1 MKTNIKAIITGFF
14 ISKTTIAVNKRETIY
29 FIISVYDKRLSSFFI
44 SLILSLFFYLHLLFP
59 LPFCFNFV
67 VSERN
72 VHSFLPTYLAEFSLL
87 FWTFLS
93 GTFFQVGGGG
103 GARAP
108 IAPPCVRACT
118 YPLTTG
124 WVCFDNITESK
135 LLYVTKLKI
144 KKLSTHRRDYKFCC
158 NASSCNYCND
168 QSHSI
173 SSNDRSLHVC
183 LHILKGEK

>member
-1 MKTNIKAIITGFF
+1 MKTNIKAIITCFF

-103 GARAP
+103 
-108 IAPPCVRACT
+108 CT
-118 YPLTTG
+118 CTHCTPL
-124 WVCFDNITESK
+124 
-135 LLYVTKLKI
+135 
-144 KKLSTHRRDYKFCC
+144 RPR
-158 NASSCNYCND
+158 
-168 QSHSI
+168 
-173 SSNDRSLHVC
+173 
-183 LHILKGEK
+183 LHIPSDYRMGLFRQYNRIQAIVCN